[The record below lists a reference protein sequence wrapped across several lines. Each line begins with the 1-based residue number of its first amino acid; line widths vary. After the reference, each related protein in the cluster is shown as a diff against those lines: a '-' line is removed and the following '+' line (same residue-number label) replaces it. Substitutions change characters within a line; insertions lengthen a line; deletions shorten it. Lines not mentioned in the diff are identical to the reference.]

1 MRILFYLLVMGA
13 LLMGCG
19 SKKKMLYVETE
30 PVEVAVEE
38 NVQEEKVPEEVVV
51 EEAPVVVR
59 QEKVTVTHGA
69 DLMRYCIIVGS
80 FVNEQY
86 AVNLRQKLAGMD
98 FSNTSIMRNEQ
109 GMYRVSAVCYES
121 EADARK
127 ELSRIRKQYPQFK
140 DAWLLKTKN

>member
-13 LLMGCG
+13 LLMSCG

>member
-1 MRILFYLLVMGA
+1 MS
-13 LLMGCG
+13 CG

-109 GMYRVSAVCYES
+109 GMSRVSAVCYES